1 MKRKSIKYLLR
12 KVENKVFDAAEAY
25 ALTSVALLVIA
36 RWYIVTNIIKPK
48 KKKKKRGKNA

>member
-1 MKRKSIKYLLR
+1 MKRKSVKYILR
-12 KVENKVFDAAEAY
+12 KVENKAFDAIEAY

-48 KKKKKRGKNA
+48 KKRNKNA